1 MSKMIYRFRT
11 PLLVGFVLL
20 LLFGRNI
27 LIHRFSSEGW
37 KKYPEKRV
45 DMVDDLL
52 SKNELIGMTQEE
64 VITLLG
70 QSTDT
75 EYFKTE
81 NNMVYYLGP
90 ERGLI
95 SIDSEWLVLEM
106 QENQITKVSILCD

>member
-11 PLLVGFVLL
+11 PLLVGIVLL
-20 LLFGRNI
+20 FLFGRSI
-27 LIHRFSSEGW
+27 LIHRFSSESW
-37 KKYPEKRV
+37 QKHPEKRV

-52 SKNELIGMTQEE
+52 SKYELMGMTKEE

-81 NNMVYYLGP
+81 NNMAYYLGP

-106 QENQITKVSILCD
+106 QDNHISKVNILRD